1 MSLPPALNAFLGA
14 IESARPIVALK
25 DSYLAYPLV
34 NTLHIVGIA
43 LLFGAIVPL
52 DLRLMGWRSQA
63 EPVDRLSRVLLPVA
77 IAGLLITAP
86 AGLLLF
92 ATDARAYAAAPLFQA
107 KMLLIVLAIANALAL
122 SRIDWRAAP
131 PRGSVAI
138 AGAASMLLW
147 LGAIVCGRLLGY
159 VE

>member
-1 MSLPPALNAFLGA
+1 LSLPPAFDAFLGA

-25 DSYLAYPLV
+25 DSFLAYPLV

-52 DLRLMGWRSQA
+52 DLRLIGWRSQT
-63 EPVDRLSRVLLPVA
+63 ESVERISRILLPVA
-77 IAGLLITAP
+77 IAGLLIAAS

-107 KMLLIVLAIANALAL
+107 KVVLIALAIANALAL
-122 SRIDWRAAP
+122 RRIDWRARQP
-131 PRGSVAI
+131 GRRVAF
-138 AGAASMLLW
+138 AGAASILLW
-147 LGAIVCGRLLGY
+147 LGAITCGRLLGY
-159 VE
+159 IE

>member
-1 MSLPPALNAFLGA
+1 LAPALDAFLGA
-14 IESARPIVALK
+14 IESARPVVALK

-52 DLRLMGWRSQA
+52 DLRLIGWRSTT
-63 EPVDRLSRVLLPVA
+63 ESVERLSRMLLPVA
-77 IAGLLITAP
+77 IAGLLIAAP

-107 KMLLIVLAIANALAL
+107 KMLLILLAIANALAL
-122 SRIDWRAAP
+122 RRFDWRSG
-131 PRGSVAI
+131 PRRRRVAL
-138 AGAASMLLW
+138 AGMTSISLW

-159 VE
+159 IE

>member
-1 MSLPPALNAFLGA
+1 MLGA
-14 IESARPIVALK
+14 IETARPIVALK

-52 DLRLMGWRSQA
+52 DLRLIGWRSRA
-63 EPVDRLSRVLLPVA
+63 EPIDRLSRVLLPVA
-77 IAGLLITAP
+77 ITGLLMAAV

-92 ATDARAYAAAPLFQA
+92 ATDARAYAAAPLFQV
-107 KMLLIVLAIANALAL
+107 KVILIALAIVNALAL
-122 SRIDWRAAP
+122 RRIDWRSP
-131 PRGSVAI
+131 QRGSRVAV
-138 AGAASMLLW
+138 AGAASILLW

-159 VE
+159 IE

>member
-1 MSLPPALNAFLGA
+1 MPPALDAFLGA

-34 NTLHIVGIA
+34 NTLHIVGIG

-52 DLRLMGWRSQA
+52 DLRLIGWRGTT
-63 EPVDRLSRVLLPVA
+63 EPVERLSRLLLPVA
-77 IAGLLITAP
+77 IAGLLIAAP

-107 KMLLIVLAIANALAL
+107 KMLLIALAIANALAL
-122 SRIDWRAAP
+122 RRFDWRS
-131 PRGSVAI
+131 RHRRSRVAF
-138 AGAASMLLW
+138 AGLASISLW

-159 VE
+159 IE